1 MKQGL
6 SRSDFLWG
14 YAAALM
20 NLAGGVL
27 LLPLLVVHLSQ
38 EEIGLWFVFLTMV
51 GFTQLMEASLQ
62 PTVARLG
69 AYVCAGA
76 RSIDAKGI
84 NPTGL
89 VDDTLRDAID
99 QTLFSALYEAAR
111 TSYFFVALMLSL
123 VLLLGGS
130 GYVAYLQQTNT
141 GLGAMLLPWL
151 LFSLGFIINAGF
163 GYFNAF
169 LIARGDITQHNK
181 VVALTRLAFVLM
193 GALGILFGFKLLGL
207 GIASVLSA
215 LLGRLLARHYVHQG
229 LFPRTSSI
237 HRSWRNPVLQQL
249 WPNALKMGLV
259 QLGGFLIVRVN
270 VLIASSFLGLSLVAS
285 YGITVQLVLVLTGL
299 SSMLVNL
306 QLPQMNALQVSGN
319 RLQLQKAF
327 SLAVVSAWVVFI
339 AGSLVMLFLGDPVA
353 DLIGAKAS
361 LLAMPWL
368 FAVIVIAFLEM
379 NHSVSAVYL
388 TTLNKIPFVRAA
400 LYSGIANVVVG
411 IVLCGLFDMGLLG
424 LILAQGAVQFVY
436 NNWKWPKA
444 ALDDLQMGVSDL
456 VRLGVPEM
464 MRLLRGR

>member
-20 NLAGGVL
+20 NLAGGIL
-27 LLPLLVVHLSQ
+27 LLPLLVIYLSK

-51 GFTQLMEASLQ
+51 GFTQLLEASLQ

-76 RSIDAKGI
+76 QSIDAEGI
-84 NPTGL
+84 TRNVL
-89 VDDTLRDAID
+89 IDDTTRNDID
-99 QTLFSALYEAAR
+99 QTLFSALFEAAR
-111 TSYFFVALMLSL
+111 TCYFFVALMISL
-123 VLLLGGS
+123 LLLLGGG
-130 GYVAYLQQTNT
+130 GYVIYLQQTNT
-141 GLGAMLLPWL
+141 GLGDMLLPWL
-151 LFSLGFIINAGF
+151 LFSLGFIVNAGF

-169 LIARGDITQHNK
+169 LISRGDITQHNK
-181 VVALTRLAFVLM
+181 VVALTRLAFVLV

-229 LFPRTSSI
+229 LFPRPSSI
-237 HRSWRNPVLQQL
+237 HRSWGNPALQHL

-259 QLGGFLIVRVN
+259 QLGAFLIVRVN

-285 YGITVQLVLVLTGL
+285 YGITVQLILVLAGL

-306 QLPQMNALQVSGN
+306 QLPQMNALQVSGD

-327 SLAVVSAWVVFI
+327 SLAVVSSWAVFI
-339 AGSLVMLFLGDPVA
+339 AGSLVMLFLGDHVA
-353 DLIGAKAS
+353 VIIGANAS
-361 LLAMPWL
+361 LLATPWL
-368 FAVIVIAFLEM
+368 SAVIVIAFLEM

-388 TTLNKIPFVRAA
+388 TTLNQIPFVGAA
-400 LYSGIANVVVG
+400 IYSGVANVVVG
-411 IVLCGLFDMGLLG
+411 IVLCGLFGMGLWG
-424 LILAQGAVQFVY
+424 LILAQGMVQLFY

-444 ALDDLQMGVSDL
+444 ALDDLQMNVRDL